1 MVKLGNSET
10 HMLHSWG
17 EHEVLLRELSQNWM
31 MGKYTGNPEN
41 LETLKHASK
50 ISWCPLDFP
59 LSSMEIGCIFIYNI
73 IYTILCI
80 CIYIIMYIYIHVYS
94 IYYTHICIYIHT
106 KHRTKRP
113 SLTSVYLPSWRQG
126 LGPADAR
133 GSLPTVRLRAVGSNP
148 CPLRPRVRRW
158 GFTLWWTNIAME
170 NDHRNS
176 GFSH

>member
-80 CIYIIMYIYIHVYS
+80 CIYIIMYIYIYMYIAYIIHTYVY
-94 IYYTHICIYIHT
+94 IYIYIPST
-106 KHRTKRP
+106 ARSVQVSPPSTSRP
-113 SLTSVYLPSWRQG
+113 GARGWALRMHAAHYQRCGCGPWGLTRVLCVLGLDDEGLPSG
-126 LGPADAR
+126 EL
-133 GSLPTVRLRAVGSNP
+133 T
-148 CPLRPRVRRW
+148 
-158 GFTLWWTNIAME
+158 
-170 NDHRNS
+170 
-176 GFSH
+176 